1 LDHFQQLCTA
11 EGLSG
16 TATRLLSSAT
26 RPSTNKAYD
35 CAWAKWNSWCNRR
48 KINPI
53 SANIKDILTFLGDQ
67 FDKDLQYRT
76 VNVLRS
82 AISSIHPWIDGKPVG
97 QHALV
102 TRLKKGIANERP
114 PMPRY
119 TTTWDVA
126 KVTTYL
132 STLGENKTLSLKLLT
147 KKLLMLLAL
156 VSPERSSVL
165 WELDIRQ
172 LRAQPDGMI
181 FTLTKP
187 RKSGDPMSPA
197 TATFP
202 RFLQDVT
209 LCPCDC
215 LETYLKATENFRST
229 EESSRLFLSFQ
240 RPHRPVAKA
249 TITRWMCDV
258 LYAAGI
264 DSTIFKAHSTRAAS
278 TSAAAKKHLPLDD
291 IIKMGDWTSPSTF
304 QRFYY
309 KPTIDDAYAR
319 TILTQ

>member
-1 LDHFQQLCTA
+1 M
-11 EGLSG
+11 
-16 TATRLLSSAT
+16 
-26 RPSTNKAYD
+26 
-35 CAWAKWNSWCNRR
+35 
-48 KINPI
+48 
-53 SANIKDILTFLGDQ
+53 
-67 FDKDLQYRT
+67 
-76 VNVLRS
+76 
-82 AISSIHPWIDGKPVG
+82 
-97 QHALV
+97 
-102 TRLKKGIANERP
+102 KGIANERP

-181 FTLTKP
+181 FTLIKP

-215 LETYLKATENFRST
+215 LEPYLKATENFRST

-264 DSTIFKAHSTRAAS
+264 DSTIFKAHSIRAAS